1 MHPAP
6 AHQGRLWLIA
16 GTGEGPPLAKALAA
30 AGWRLRVSVVTDAA
44 ARAYAPAA
52 GLELAVGAIGAG
64 GDPATGVAA
73 DLAAAR
79 WAGDPFRWVVDA
91 SHPFASRISAGLAA
105 ACAAEGQPLLR
116 LARPREPLGE
126 AVALAGLADLAGRVR
141 PGERLLLAIGAR
153 HLASAMAHSPGALH
167 HCRLLPRPAA
177 LRQALAAGLAPQRI
191 APLHPGGQGKAGGQD
206 QAGSQGQAGGAVEAA
221 LCRHWRIETVLC
233 RRAGGPPER
242 LWRRLSGAMGLRLLL
257 LERPAEPGQVE
268 ALALPELLERLG
280 VSPGGGPPAP
290 AATPESGD
298 PAG

>member
-16 GTGEGPPLAKALAA
+16 GTGEGPPLAAALAA

-44 ARAYAPAA
+44 ARAYAPTA

-64 GDPATGVAA
+64 EDPAAGVAA
-73 DLAAAR
+73 GLAAAR
-79 WAGDPFRWVVDA
+79 RAGDPFRWVVDA

-105 ACAAEGQPLLR
+105 ACAAEEQPLLR
-116 LARPREPLGE
+116 LARPRQPLGD
-126 AVALAGLADLAGRVR
+126 AMALAGLADLAGRVR

-153 HLASAMAHSPGALH
+153 HLASAVAHSPSALH

-191 APLHPGGQGKAGGQD
+191 APLHPGG
-206 QAGSQGQAGGAVEAA
+206 QGQAGGAVEAA

-242 LWRRLSGAMGLRLLL
+242 LWRRLSAAMGLRLLL

-268 ALALPELLERLG
+268 ALALPQLLERLG

-290 AATPESGD
+290 AATPGSGD